1 MNKLIITFI
10 IFIFSLSISAQSK
23 DCIDI
28 KNGSF
33 KYLDSQSNE
42 FIVQRRDS
50 IQVDSCKSVNFVI
63 HSKINWK
70 SDCEYEMTIYKVN
83 DTLYNP
89 IIGKTFEFK
98 IIKIENDSIRLITK
112 TLNKER
118 ETERIMHIL
127 N

>member
-1 MNKLIITFI
+1 MKKLIIAFI
-10 IFIFSLSISAQSK
+10 IFIFSLSILAQSK

-33 KYLDSQSNE
+33 KYLDSRSNE
-42 FIVQRRDS
+42 FIVQRKDS

-98 IIKIENDSIRLITK
+98 IIKIENDSITLITK

>member
-1 MNKLIITFI
+1 MKALIVTFI
-10 IFIFSLSISAQSK
+10 ILNFSLTISAQNK
-23 DCIDI
+23 ACIDI
-28 KNGSF
+28 KNGNF

-42 FIVQRRDS
+42 FIVQRKDS
-50 IQVDSCKSVNFVI
+50 IQIDSCKSVNFVI

-83 DTLYNP
+83 DTLYTP

-98 IIKIENDSIRLITK
+98 IVNIENDSITLITK

-118 ETERIMHIL
+118 KTERIMQIL

>member
-1 MNKLIITFI
+1 MTF
-10 IFIFSLSISAQSK
+10 
-23 DCIDI
+23 
-28 KNGSF
+28 
-33 KYLDSQSNE
+33 
-42 FIVQRRDS
+42 
-50 IQVDSCKSVNFVI
+50 
-63 HSKINWK
+63 
-70 SDCEYEMTIYKVN
+70 YKVN

-98 IIKIENDSIRLITK
+98 IIKIENDSITLITK